1 MVFIPIVGGIMQ
13 LIIPAAAVVLG
24 FIGKRKEPA
33 AKGMWLTG
41 IILGFVGIAIALLS
55 LVFWGIALATLPGYV
70 DYNVLRRMMSDR
82 EGVSPAGGA
91 PDRPPAEPDGDP
103 AATAAEPAGNAVEPA
118 AKAAEPAATAAESP
132 AVPAANVAVPLAFED
147 AVAPPT
153 EPTLRADPSVR
164 REFEVP
170 FDTGELRSLPT
181 GQLLVVHRPELV
193 QESPDADEEDTQR
206 RVYSWIAAVVG
217 IIGAAASLFVGWML
231 PLSIAA
237 IVFGVLGLRREEEG
251 RTLAFVG
258 IGTGI
263 AGLVFA
269 AVWIG
274 YYAIVF
280 GALPH

>member
-1 MVFIPIVGGIMQ
+1 
-13 LIIPAAAVVLG
+13 
-24 FIGKRKEPA
+24 
-33 AKGMWLTG
+33 
-41 IILGFVGIAIALLS
+41 
-55 LVFWGIALATLPGYV
+55 
-70 DYNVLRRMMSDR
+70 MSDR
-82 EGVSPAGGA
+82 EGVPPEGGT
-91 PDRPPAEPDGDP
+91 PDRSADGPDGTDADAMRSERLDRPVPGGTPTRVPPAPVPP
-103 AATAAEPAGNAVEPA
+103 ARVPPAPGPPA
-118 AKAAEPAATAAESP
+118 
-132 AVPAANVAVPLAFED
+132 
-147 AVAPPT
+147 
-153 EPTLRADPSVR
+153 EPTLRADPAV
-164 REFEVP
+164 REFDVP

-181 GQLLVVHRPELV
+181 GQLLVVHRPALGEASAAV
-193 QESPDADEEDTQR
+193 EEEQQR

-217 IIGAAASLFVGWML
+217 TIGALASLFVGWML

-280 GALPH
+280 GALPR

>member
-1 MVFIPIVGGIMQ
+1 
-13 LIIPAAAVVLG
+13 
-24 FIGKRKEPA
+24 
-33 AKGMWLTG
+33 
-41 IILGFVGIAIALLS
+41 
-55 LVFWGIALATLPGYV
+55 
-70 DYNVLRRMMSDR
+70 MSDR
-82 EGVSPAGGA
+82 DGVSPEGGA
-91 PDRPPAEPDGDP
+91 PDRSAEVPGAAPSATPATPAIPATPPPPA
-103 AATAAEPAGNAVEPA
+103 
-118 AKAAEPAATAAESP
+118 
-132 AVPAANVAVPLAFED
+132 
-147 AVAPPT
+147 

-164 REFEVP
+164 DFDVP

-181 GQLLVVHRPELV
+181 GQLLVVHRPALGGEASAAV
-193 QESPDADEEDTQR
+193 EEETQQR
-206 RVYSWIAAVVG
+206 RVYSWVAAVVG
-217 IIGAAASLFVGWML
+217 VIGAVASLFVGWML

-258 IGTGI
+258 IGTGV

>member
-1 MVFIPIVGGIMQ
+1 
-13 LIIPAAAVVLG
+13 
-24 FIGKRKEPA
+24 
-33 AKGMWLTG
+33 
-41 IILGFVGIAIALLS
+41 
-55 LVFWGIALATLPGYV
+55 
-70 DYNVLRRMMSDR
+70 MMSDR

-103 AATAAEPAGNAVEPA
+103 AANAAEPTGKAAEAAAIAEEPA
-118 AKAAEPAATAAESP
+118 AAS
-132 AVPAANVAVPLAFED
+132 AANVAVPPAFED

-251 RTLAFVG
+251 RTLAFIG

>member
-1 MVFIPIVGGIMQ
+1 
-13 LIIPAAAVVLG
+13 
-24 FIGKRKEPA
+24 
-33 AKGMWLTG
+33 
-41 IILGFVGIAIALLS
+41 
-55 LVFWGIALATLPGYV
+55 
-70 DYNVLRRMMSDR
+70 MSDR

-91 PDRPPAEPDGDP
+91 PDRPPVEPDGDP
-103 AATAAEPAGNAVEPA
+103 AANAAG
-118 AKAAEPAATAAESP
+118 
-132 AVPAANVAVPLAFED
+132 PAANTGGPREFED

-251 RTLAFVG
+251 RTLAFIG

-280 GALPH
+280 GALPR

>member
-1 MVFIPIVGGIMQ
+1 
-13 LIIPAAAVVLG
+13 
-24 FIGKRKEPA
+24 
-33 AKGMWLTG
+33 
-41 IILGFVGIAIALLS
+41 
-55 LVFWGIALATLPGYV
+55 
-70 DYNVLRRMMSDR
+70 MSDR
-82 EGVSPAGGA
+82 EGATPVGGA
-91 PDRPPAEPDGDP
+91 PDRSQGNP
-103 AATAAEPAGNAVEPA
+103 AADAEIAPREIPPGAVSGAPSGAALPLPPSDAP
-118 AKAAEPAATAAESP
+118 TLDES
-132 AVPAANVAVPLAFED
+132 VPA
-147 AVAPPT
+147 PT
-153 EPTLRADPSVR
+153 EPTLRADPAV

-170 FDTGELRSLPT
+170 FDTGELRSVPT
-181 GQLLVVHRPELV
+181 GQLLIVHRPELAG
-193 QESPDADEEDTQR
+193 EASDDDEDDTQR
-206 RVYSWIAAVVG
+206 RIYSWIAAVVG
-217 IIGAAASLFVGWML
+217 VIGAAASLFVGWML

>member
-1 MVFIPIVGGIMQ
+1 MGVAPGGD
-13 LIIPAAAVVLG
+13 
-24 FIGKRKEPA
+24 
-33 AKGMWLTG
+33 T
-41 IILGFVGIAIALLS
+41 
-55 LVFWGIALATLPGYV
+55 
-70 DYNVLRRMMSDR
+70 
-82 EGVSPAGGA
+82 
-91 PDRPPAEPDGDP
+91 PDRPPVEPDGDL
-103 AATAAEPAGNAVEPA
+103 AASAAESA
-118 AKAAEPAATAAESP
+118 AKAAEPAARAAGPTAKKAAEATGRP
-132 AVPAANVAVPLAFED
+132 AEPTGSAAGPPGFED

-193 QESPDADEEDTQR
+193 QESPDVDEEDTQR
-206 RVYSWIAAVVG
+206 RIYSWIAAVVG

-251 RTLAFVG
+251 RTLAFIG

>member
-1 MVFIPIVGGIMQ
+1 
-13 LIIPAAAVVLG
+13 
-24 FIGKRKEPA
+24 
-33 AKGMWLTG
+33 
-41 IILGFVGIAIALLS
+41 
-55 LVFWGIALATLPGYV
+55 
-70 DYNVLRRMMSDR
+70 MSDR
-82 EGVSPAGGA
+82 EGVSPEGEAPEPSGA
-91 PDRPPAEPDGDP
+91 LPEGEPPEPSQRSSVTDAP
-103 AATAAEPAGNAVEPA
+103 APPPAAEPAG
-118 AKAAEPAATAAESP
+118 AAEAA
-132 AVPAANVAVPLAFED
+132 D
-147 AVAPPT
+147 
-153 EPTLRADPSVR
+153 RADPSV

-181 GQLLVVHRPELV
+181 GQLLVVHRPEIAG
-193 QESPDADEEDTQR
+193 EASDAVEEETQR
-206 RVYSWIAAVVG
+206 RVYSWIAAIVG
-217 IIGAAASLFVGWML
+217 TMGAAASLFVGWML

-280 GALPH
+280 GALPR

>member
-1 MVFIPIVGGIMQ
+1 
-13 LIIPAAAVVLG
+13 
-24 FIGKRKEPA
+24 
-33 AKGMWLTG
+33 
-41 IILGFVGIAIALLS
+41 
-55 LVFWGIALATLPGYV
+55 
-70 DYNVLRRMMSDR
+70 MSDR

-91 PDRPPAEPDGDP
+91 PDRPPVEPDGDP
-103 AATAAEPAGNAVEPA
+103 RDAQVRREGREPAQCRRARREGRRARGEAAEPAGSAAPPA
-118 AKAAEPAATAAESP
+118 
-132 AVPAANVAVPLAFED
+132 FDD

-251 RTLAFVG
+251 RTLAFIG